1 MGGFRATVLLDIS
14 TLSASLIATPART
27 LTPSV
32 QLMALG
38 LHIPPVRATCER
50 PRMVVMVAQDLLGR
64 KGTGLPR
71 QSWPQTLCQIGE
83 CQRLSATQR
92 GERLCLHLLGTSTL
106 DLSRRN
112 RLNEKTKDF
121 VQLQKTTS
129 RSPPAP
135 VKRKPIVSTFRQ
147 PGGGS
152 LLASNRRP
160 EPSSR
165 QPVQARQPDS
175 RQPETIVTAAPP
187 AGPTLSLFD
196 RIKARVRGSSTA
208 PTQSPR
214 ERAPSLFAEPSPTR
228 ARPVATPAPYQ
239 ANSRFGAFDEVRL
252 AVPGQQHHPNSGQA
266 FSAVP
271 RGSSSPGAAQPYG
284 QPQPYGEFQTVS
296 LQG

>member
-1 MGGFRATVLLDIS
+1 MERGRIFRAVWSTTLGWRSRCQDSALGFLATVLLDIS

-71 QSWPQTLCQIGE
+71 QSWPQTLCQMGE
-83 CQRLSATQR
+83 NQRLRPTP
-92 GERLCLHLLGTSTL
+92 
-106 DLSRRN
+106 
-112 RLNEKTKDF
+112 KT
-121 VQLQKTTS
+121 TTS

-165 QPVQARQPDS
+165 QPVQARQPAV
-175 RQPETIVTAAPP
+175 RQPGPTVTAAPP

-228 ARPVATPAPYQ
+228 ARPVANPAPYQ
-239 ANSRFGAFDEVRL
+239 ANSRFGVFDEVRL
-252 AVPGQQHHPNSGQA
+252 AVPGQQQPPNSGQA
-266 FSAVP
+266 FPAVP
-271 RGSSSPGAAQPYG
+271 RGSSSPGAAKPYG